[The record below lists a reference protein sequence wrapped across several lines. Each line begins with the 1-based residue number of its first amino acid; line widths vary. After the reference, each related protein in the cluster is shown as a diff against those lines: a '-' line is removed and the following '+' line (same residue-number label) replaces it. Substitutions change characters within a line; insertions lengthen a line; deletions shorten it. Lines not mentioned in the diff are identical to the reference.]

1 MKTHKKNIQPIENVL
16 MCGNCI
22 ELLEKLDDNSV
33 DLVLT
38 DIPYNEVNR
47 PSGGIQCHGYTI
59 RYNHGEADGANFD
72 INAVLNQLW
81 RICNGSFYIF
91 CGIGQ
96 ISIISNY
103 FRSMDVNTRLIIY
116 EKTNPLPVNGK
127 HIWLSGIETA
137 VFAKKGGATFNLDC
151 RNTVLR
157 YPIARPTG
165 HPTPKP
171 LNLMRELILASSK
184 KGDVVLDPF
193 MGGGTT
199 PLAALM
205 EGRRYIGIDIN
216 NKYCKIAEDRIA
228 NYNQQYKLFEQ

>member
-1 MKTHKKNIQPIENVL
+1 MET
-16 MCGNCI
+16 M
-22 ELLEKLDDNSV
+22 DTNSV
-33 DLVLT
+33 HLVLT

-59 RYNHGEADGANFD
+59 RYNHGEADGADFD
-72 INAVLNQLW
+72 LPATLNEMW
-81 RICNGSFYIF
+81 RVCKGSFYIF

-96 ISIISNY
+96 ISTISNF
-103 FRSMDVNTRLIIY
+103 FRGKGVNTRLIIY

-151 RNTVLR
+151 CNTVLR
-157 YPIARPTG
+157 YPIAQPTG

-171 LNLMRELILASSK
+171 LNLMRELIRASSNE
-184 KGDVVLDPF
+184 GDIVLDPF

-199 PLAALM
+199 PLAAAM
-205 EGRRYIGIDIN
+205 ENRKYIGIEINREYYDIA
-216 NKYCKIAEDRIA
+216 KRRIQKEL
-228 NYNQQYKLFEQ
+228 QQLKLF